1 MDELGG
7 LNLKQRLRCGLR
19 GRLLEW
25 RFWTSSREEWEN
37 RGAHPDRPISAD
49 SLVYA

>member
-7 LNLKQRLRCGLR
+7 LSLKQQLRCGRR

-25 RFWTSSREEWEN
+25 RFWTSS
-37 RGAHPDRPISAD
+37 
-49 SLVYA
+49 